1 MEMNQK
7 NVYSMQILLLFFFF
21 ILRKQNKKHKI
32 LKETVSVQDQLE
44 MYKNQLEELEKKNS
58 ILTGD
63 LICMKRSPSNQ
74 GDPSETQGFGP
85 RAKHLK
91 QLKIQH
97 NKLTNVKLFLF

>member
-1 MEMNQK
+1 MFNA
-7 NVYSMQILLLFFFF
+7 NFISIIIFF
-21 ILRKQNKKHKI
+21 ILRKQNKKHKL

-44 MYKNQLEELEKKNS
+44 MYKNQLEELEKRNS